1 MPADDPPADVF
12 AVPASSGRVV
22 SVPVHRIS
30 VLANVADAGAALVL
44 SIPRIHVA
52 GDDVATCE
60 FLFCAAFEPAG
71 PGTPIISVAG
81 SQSLKGNSRVTRTGL
96 IVENISVAS
105 VPEPCSRIRVL
116 WIQVTPH
123 RRLRGLLD
131 TIESAAMALDYVHD
145 PVRSAR
151 VAAGILDRV
160 ELLSRSGAATNLLA
174 GEVTSALL
182 AAGSITY
189 AALLGGLPEHSA
201 DPELWVRDDVL
212 FAGRSSD
219 AATEYQAGTSVLL
232 RVGPPDRRTR
242 SAASAQLRRRLA
254 AGVVGSAQPVAAAP
268 KSVDVERKRRMD
280 ALAQRIGIRDD
291 SDVNLVLPVLPVEIE
306 VADDVRPLVVTQRE
320 LRKDV
325 EQLIES
331 IREESRYTVGVPIPP
346 LRFRSNP
353 RLLLGTYSIR
363 IHERPVEVG
372 RAYPEHR
379 WCRQSASALAP
390 LALQPIE
397 TVDPRTGAYACWLSA
412 ADAAKAESAGFRVD
426 DPSAYMIDH
435 TAVTLWNH
443 AHLMTTVDTVASLL
457 SPTPTLLAAVRAAP
471 GGLVRFTSAI
481 LALLQ
486 ERVPVRESKAIANRY
501 LEVIES
507 GMSSTEIAEDLRMLP
522 TVRSSLPGNT
532 PQTPVFLLPRRL
544 EDLVRS
550 SVIRDGSA
558 EVLALKPDAW
568 SRTIADIE
576 IGLKRAPVP
585 RLPIIVILDASLRRF
600 VRLLVSS
607 EFPNLHVLSRRE
619 MLYPN
624 ALERASLLI
633 DDE

>member
-1 MPADDPPADVF
+1 
-12 AVPASSGRVV
+12 
-22 SVPVHRIS
+22 
-30 VLANVADAGAALVL
+30 
-44 SIPRIHVA
+44 
-52 GDDVATCE
+52 
-60 FLFCAAFEPAG
+60 
-71 PGTPIISVAG
+71 
-81 SQSLKGNSRVTRTGL
+81 
-96 IVENISVAS
+96 
-105 VPEPCSRIRVL
+105 
-116 WIQVTPH
+116 
-123 RRLRGLLD
+123 
-131 TIESAAMALDYVHD
+131 
-145 PVRSAR
+145 
-151 VAAGILDRV
+151 
-160 ELLSRSGAATNLLA
+160 
-174 GEVTSALL
+174 
-182 AAGSITY
+182 
-189 AALLGGLPEHSA
+189 
-201 DPELWVRDDVL
+201 
-212 FAGRSSD
+212 
-219 AATEYQAGTSVLL
+219 
-232 RVGPPDRRTR
+232 
-242 SAASAQLRRRLA
+242 
-254 AGVVGSAQPVAAAP
+254 VAAAP
-268 KSVDVERKRRMD
+268 KSVDRERKLRMD

-291 SDVNLVLPVLPVEIE
+291 SDVNFVLPVEIE
-306 VADDVRPLVVTQRE
+306 VADDVRPLVETQRE
-320 LRKDV
+320 LV

-346 LRFRSNP
+346 VRFRSNP
-353 RLLLGTYSIR
+353 GRLLGTYSIR

-397 TVDPRTGAYACWLSA
+397 TLDPRTGAYACWLSA
-412 ADAAKAESAGFRVD
+412 ADAVKAESAGFRVD
-426 DPSAYMIDH
+426 DPNTYMIDH

-457 SPTPTLLAAVRAAP
+457 SPTLLAAMRAAP
-471 GGLVRFTSAI
+471 GGLVRFTAVI

-532 PQTPVFLLPRRL
+532 PQTPVFRLPRRL
-544 EDLVRS
+544 EDLVRA

-568 SRTIADIE
+568 SRTIADIKV
-576 IGLKRAPVP
+576 GLERAPLP
-585 RLPIIVILDASLRRF
+585 RLPVIVVLDASLRRF

-607 EFPNLHVLSRRE
+607 EFSNLHVLSRQE